1 MSSKGEDSSS
11 MADRM
16 VKEDTASVIP
26 VERKLH
32 PGLRAYRRLNVC
44 IVRVPADHKTKS
56 QKESEGEQLSGET
69 CGCSKGWRMTAAAV
83 WPETRECVP
92 KREEVS
98 EDDDARSCVSILVS
112 FKAQADS

>member
-1 MSSKGEDSSS
+1 
-11 MADRM
+11 
-16 VKEDTASVIP
+16 
-26 VERKLH
+26 
-32 PGLRAYRRLNVC
+32 
-44 IVRVPADHKTKS
+44 
-56 QKESEGEQLSGET
+56 
-69 CGCSKGWRMTAAAV
+69 MTAAAV